1 MQKSTPE
8 HIDQRKNEIM
18 KACRELYETMNF
30 KDITLKEIST
40 MTSFS
45 RPTIYNYFETKEE
58 IFLELFKEEY
68 DCWSADLTVLTKTQ
82 NNLSN
87 EKLAAEIAKTVD
99 RHKLMLKLLSMN
111 LYDMEKNSR
120 FERLVEF
127 KKSYGKVLDAMKRLI
142 ARFNPE
148 MTNQELHAFQYAFFP
163 FMFGIYPYAFATE
176 KQKEAM
182 SQAGIDYSETSVYEL
197 TYQFLL
203 KALAKNS

>member
-1 MQKSTPE
+1 MQKSTTE

-18 KACRELYETMNF
+18 KACRELYKTMSF

-68 DCWSADLTVLTKTQ
+68 DCWSADLTALTKTQ
-82 NNLSN
+82 SNLSN
-87 EKLAAEIAKTVD
+87 EKLAEEIAKTVD

-127 KKSYGKVLDAMKRLI
+127 KKSYGKVLNAMKQLI
-142 ARFNPE
+142 ARFNPD
-148 MTNQELHAFQYAFFP
+148 MTDRELRSFQYAFFP

-182 SQAGIDYSETSVYEL
+182 NKAGIDYSEMSVYEL
-197 TYQFLL
+197 TYQFLC
-203 KALAKNS
+203 KALANK